1 MEYKS
6 LLRLLANSFYL
17 PEGGM
22 NLRFASEIPVEG
34 DSEAVSFVSYML
46 KDFKSLRITVYE
58 KRIRISD
65 ANNLLQPFGK
75 SDNSQFLGQS

>member
-22 NLRFASEIPVEG
+22 NLRFASEIPVES

-46 KDFKSLRITVYE
+46 K
-58 KRIRISD
+58 
-65 ANNLLQPFGK
+65 NL
-75 SDNSQFLGQS
+75 